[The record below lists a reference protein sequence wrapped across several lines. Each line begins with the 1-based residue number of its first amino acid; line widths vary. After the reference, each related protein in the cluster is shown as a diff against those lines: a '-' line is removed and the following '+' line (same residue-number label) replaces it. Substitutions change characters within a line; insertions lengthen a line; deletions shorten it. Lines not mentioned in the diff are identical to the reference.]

1 MQMVADRRG
10 GRGVKNR
17 GNLPTSWIE
26 GPKCGLWWF
35 PGLNTKKYISFNS
48 NLVYILTY
56 PIFSGILFWSLVAYE
71 LGKKTYS
78 ILIFLLS
85 PILIAF
91 FPVFLILVKFIA
103 LFHYGVH
110 WKRLCNLVTL
120 CEGQVEA
127 LLQLALQTY
136 IIFNRSDRKPSLF
149 QLGTI
154 PISMAMIILGQTKA
168 HYADKVIICLKGFMY
183 NLVVHTLG
191 LE

>member
-1 MQMVADRRG
+1 MVQTVVY
-10 GRGVKNR
+10 GRS
-17 GNLPTSWIE
+17 L
-26 GPKCGLWWF
+26 
-35 PGLNTKKYISFNS
+35 LNTKKYTSFNS
-48 NLVYILTY
+48 NLVSSNPVFL
-56 PIFSGILFWSLVAYE
+56 GILFWSLVAYE

-168 HYADKVIICLKGFMY
+168 HYADKVIIYLRGFMY
-183 NLVVHTLG
+183 NLVDTPLVDL
-191 LE
+191 